1 MDFDIFKVKEIRG
14 DEHADENGFPVCNN
28 CGQPRY
34 CVLDENTIVRAV
46 CKCQSEE
53 RDKKA
58 REQELAQL
66 KDKIATKRQQSLLG
80 KRYADATFET
90 ADINSQNEKAY
101 GIARSY
107 AEKYKDMLDK
117 GYGFYVYGAMGTGKT
132 HLTACVCN
140 YLTDHLQNCIFTN
153 FMNIMNDI
161 RRAYGNVSPI
171 SPDGVIDKYSNI
183 PFLFIDDLGKE
194 SYKKLSGDVGW
205 LDEQLFNILNN
216 RYNNMLPTIF
226 SSNYA
231 IDELSSTF
239 GFDPALVDRI
249 SAMATRTIHLQ
260 GRTDG
265 IQKNKIGIKEAT

>member
-1 MDFDIFKVKEIRG
+1 MDFSKYAPMKLRE
-14 DEHADENGFPVCNN
+14 DEHADENGLPVCNN
-28 CGQPRY
+28 CGGLRY
-34 CVLDENTIVRAV
+34 CVLDEHTVVRAA
-46 CKCQSEE
+46 CKCMSEKIEKEEQEE
-53 RDKKA
+53 R
-58 REQELAQL
+58 LSQL
-66 KDKIATKRQQSLLG
+66 KGQIVTKRQQSLLG

-90 ADINSQNEKAY
+90 ADINTKNKKAY
-101 GIARSY
+101 EIAKSY
-107 AEKYKDMLDK
+107 AEKYKDMLEK
-117 GYGFYVYGAMGTGKT
+117 GYGFYVYGEIGTGKT

-161 RRAYGNVSPI
+161 RKTYGRETAYSTDNI
-171 SPDGVIDKYSNI
+171 IDKYSNV

-194 SYKKLSGDVGW
+194 SYKKLSGDIGW

-249 SAMATRTIHLQ
+249 SAMATRAIHLQ
-260 GRTDG
+260 GENRRHPEKQDW
-265 IQKNKIGIKEAT
+265 N